1 MNYLDKIY
9 LGLSTFPTKLFN
21 EKYLHNKCLSASW
34 LNDSVINNFLQEETR
49 NKDIAIVSTR
59 FFVDVKSQRIS
70 AEVLRVFSL
79 NEHIGKRLICMPVHK
94 NNNHCYL
101 IVIFP
106 KSLVFLTVEFLGDSN
121 KASLNFIANY
131 SYRYLNYHNIEAH
144 KKDWSFAEHTGFRKQ
159 GNAIDCGVYMLTNA
173 YSLILETFPHEHY
186 RDARNLPYWIASG
199 ALPAKYDYFLPEN
212 EPARKSN

>member
-21 EKYLHNKCLSASW
+21 EKDLHNKCLSASW

-131 SYRYLNYHNIEAH
+131 SYRYLNYHNIEVH
-144 KKDWSFAEHTGFRKQ
+144 KKHWSFAEHTGFRKQ

-173 YSLILETFPHEHY
+173 YSLILETFPDEHY